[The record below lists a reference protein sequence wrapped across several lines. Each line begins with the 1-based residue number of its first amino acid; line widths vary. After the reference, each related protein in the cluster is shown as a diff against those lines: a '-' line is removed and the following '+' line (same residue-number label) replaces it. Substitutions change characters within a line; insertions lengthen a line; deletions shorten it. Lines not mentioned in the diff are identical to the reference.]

1 MATEQSERGEVTL
14 SCPFD
19 LIVSRSNRSRDDPRH
34 DFQERLADAIDLATR
49 YPVPCAGLPLAEC
62 GDLLAAGGRPAHS
75 LPGRNLA
82 TGRTAT
88 FSLAPN
94 YSYSAGGDDTD
105 LFDGKHVR
113 EGFWTNRGTVGWV
126 FGRKPG
132 VLISLDLGAVASI
145 DAVSF
150 DTAGGF
156 LT

>member
-1 MATEQSERGEVTL
+1 MPSTL
-14 SCPFD
+14 P
-19 LIVSRSNRSRDDPRH
+19 H
-34 DFQERLADAIDLATR
+34 AIRFRVLG
-49 YPVPCAGLPLAEC
+49 CLWLS
-62 GDLLAAGGRPAHS
+62 AAICWQQAAAQPTP

-105 LFDGKHVR
+105 LFDGKYVR

-132 VLISLDLGAVASI
+132 VLISLDLGAVASV

-150 DTAGGF
+150 DTAGGSA
-156 LT
+156 